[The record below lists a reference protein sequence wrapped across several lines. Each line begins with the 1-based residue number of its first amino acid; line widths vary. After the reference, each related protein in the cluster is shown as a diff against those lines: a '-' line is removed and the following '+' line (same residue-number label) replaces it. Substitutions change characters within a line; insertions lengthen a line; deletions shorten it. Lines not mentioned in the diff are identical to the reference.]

1 MGSAM
6 ATIGWSQSGICPH
19 LASHAVAPVD
29 NASGLARGPSRAMT
43 AAAPERRSIF
53 IRGVK
58 MRVTKPL
65 ALLFIGSSVLSGCAS
80 APVVATLAQG
90 QVGAL
95 RLESRDIAEGDFL
108 AKRPSGTSAIVSGD
122 LRLPEAGDGR
132 RVPAVILVHGCSGVT
147 AATENWA
154 RELPWIGIATFH
166 LDSFSGRNIREICTG
181 RERLSTGSRVIDVY
195 RALALLA
202 THPRID
208 PARITLM
215 GFSHGGRV
223 ALWAAF
229 TRFQQAWAPAGA
241 RFAAHLAF
249 YPASCWFTLRED
261 ERLAA
266 VPVRIFHGEADDWTT
281 IGPCRAYVERVR
293 RSGADIAMIEYA
305 AAHHGF
311 DNPRLPA
318 YLRRPDVLNPSA
330 CHFVEQE
337 PGQVIDAATGQP
349 AGVDAPC
356 FTRGAT
362 VGYNAE
368 ATRQAIR
375 DVQTF
380 LTEVLRP

>member
-1 MGSAM
+1 
-6 ATIGWSQSGICPH
+6 
-19 LASHAVAPVD
+19 
-29 NASGLARGPSRAMT
+29 
-43 AAAPERRSIF
+43 
-53 IRGVK
+53 
-58 MRVTKPL
+58 MRVTKSL
-65 ALLFIGSSVLSGCAS
+65 ALLFIGTSVLSGCAS

-95 RLESRDIAEGDFL
+95 RLESSDIAEGDFL

-122 LRLPEAGDGR
+122 LRLPEAGAGR
-132 RVPAVILVHGCSGVT
+132 RVPAVILVHVCLGDT

-154 RELPWIGIATFH
+154 RELPGIGIATFH
-166 LDSFSGRNIREICTG
+166 VDSFSGRNIREICTG
-181 RERLSTGSRVIDVY
+181 RERLSTGSRVIDSY

-208 PARITLM
+208 PARIALM
-215 GFSHGGRV
+215 GLSHGGRV

-261 ERLAA
+261 ERLTA
-266 VPVRIFHGEADDWTT
+266 VPVRIFHGEADAWTT
-281 IGPCRAYVERVR
+281 IGPCRAYVQRVR
-293 RSGADIAMIEYA
+293 RAGADIATIEYA
-305 AAHHGF
+305 AAYHGF